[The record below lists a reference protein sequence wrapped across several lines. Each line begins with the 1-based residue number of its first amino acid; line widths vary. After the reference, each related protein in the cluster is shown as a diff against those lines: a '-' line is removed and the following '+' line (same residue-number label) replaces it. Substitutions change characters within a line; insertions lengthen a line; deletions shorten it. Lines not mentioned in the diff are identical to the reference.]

1 MLSEFLRFLP
11 GVALSALLLG
21 QTARP
26 QNTVQNGGDF
36 SSNTHPDTKV
46 PVGVILVKGAWSS
59 ASDSVTPVPEG
70 GSVSNN
76 VFRDQ
81 YFGITYALPKDWT
94 EKYEG
99 PPP

>member
-1 MLSEFLRFLP
+1 MRSGFLRFLV
-11 GVALSALLLG
+11 GVSVSALWLG
-21 QTARP
+21 QSARP
-26 QNTVQNGGDF
+26 QNTVENGGDF
-36 SSNTHPDTKV
+36 SNNTHPATKV

-81 YFGITYALPKDWT
+81 YFGITYALP
-94 EKYEG
+94 
-99 PPP
+99 